1 MTGVKRVCVYCGSS
15 GRVAE
20 ALRDAARRTGRLLA
34 QSGME
39 LVYGGGHIGL
49 MGLTADAALAAG
61 GRVVGIIPDF
71 LHGRELAHTRVSEL
85 VVVGSMH
92 ERKQRMFERADAFAI
107 LPGGLGTLDEAFEC
121 MTWKQMQLHDKPIVI
136 VDVEGHW
143 RPLLALLDHVIA
155 AGFAR
160 AKIRDTLQV
169 VNSPEALL
177 TALKTAAAPHVPPM
191 PERA

>member
-15 GRVAE
+15 DRVAE
-20 ALRDAARRTGRLLA
+20 ALRDSARRTGRLLA
-34 QSGME
+34 ESGME
-39 LVYGGGHIGL
+39 LIYGGGHIGL
-49 MGLTADAALAAG
+49 MGLAADAALDAG

-71 LHGRELAHTRVSEL
+71 LHERELAHTRVSEL

-121 MTWKQMQLHDKPIVI
+121 MTWKQLKLHDKPIAI
-136 VDVEGHW
+136 VDVDGYW
-143 RPLLALLDHVIA
+143 QPLLKLLDHAIA
-155 AGFAR
+155 TGFAR
-160 AKIRDTLQV
+160 AKVRRALTV
-169 VNSPEALL
+169 VASPEELIAV
-177 TALKTAAAPHVPPM
+177 LKAAPEPHVPPM

>member
-1 MTGVKRVCVYCGSS
+1 MTGVQRVCVYCGSS

-20 ALRDAARRTGRLLA
+20 AFRAAARRTGRLLA
-34 QSGME
+34 EAGVE
-39 LVYGGGHIGL
+39 LVYGGGPVGL

-71 LHGRELAHTRVSEL
+71 LHGRELTHKKLSEL
-85 VVVGSMH
+85 LIVGSMH

-121 MTWKQMQLHDKPIVI
+121 MTWKQLGLHDKPIVL
-136 VDVEGHW
+136 VDIDGYW
-143 RPLLALLDHVIA
+143 KPLLDLLDHAIG
-155 AGFAR
+155 AGFAPARMR
-160 AKIRDTLQV
+160 AAVEVVRDPDELLRVLQ
-169 VNSPEALL
+169 SAPE
-177 TALKTAAAPHVPPM
+177 PHVPPH

>member
-20 ALRDAARRTGRLLA
+20 ALGEAARRTGRLLA

-39 LVYGGGHIGL
+39 LVYGGGHVGL

-61 GRVVGIIPDF
+61 GHVVGIIPDF
-71 LHGRELAHTRVSEL
+71 LHERELAHTKLSEL

-121 MTWKQMQLHDKPIVI
+121 LTWKQLKLHDKPIVL
-136 VDVEGHW
+136 VDVEGYW
-143 RPLLALLDHVIA
+143 QPLLALLDHAIA

-160 AKIRDTLQV
+160 AKIRKALTV
-169 VNSPEALL
+169 VGTPEELIAV
-177 TALKTAAAPHVPPM
+177 LKIAAAPQVPPM
-191 PERA
+191 PE